1 MNDMST
7 PVPSPQERPPR
18 SGAWSG
24 LLLLF
29 PVLCCGGPLLFVALA
44 TASAL
49 TQGIVVGALVAGIG
63 GVGVLIVRRRAR
75 SQNNCCA
82 PMTTTSHSKESRK

>member
-1 MNDMST
+1 MNDMTSPT
-7 PVPSPQERPPR
+7 PNSQESPPR

-49 TQGIVVGALVAGIG
+49 TQGIVVGVVVAVLG
-63 GVGVLIVRRRAR
+63 GVGVLIHRRRAR
-75 SQNNCCA
+75 TRDNCCG
-82 PMTTTSHSKESRK
+82 PESTTSPSRELRK

>member
-1 MNDMST
+1 MNEMNLPT
-7 PVPSPQERPPR
+7 PSPQEHPRR

-29 PVLCCGGPLLFVALA
+29 PILCCGGPLLFVALA

-49 TQGIVVGALVAGIG
+49 TQGVVVGVLVAVLG
-63 GVGVLIVRRRAR
+63 GVGVLILRRRAR
-75 SQNNCCA
+75 TRDNGHFAFQ
-82 PMTTTSHSKESRK
+82 RV